1 MVYDKEWLESVLE
14 KNIEDRFERALSE
27 GEKGAQKFSVRI
39 QVGHEDGSTAWRVQP
54 MIL

>member
-1 MVYDKEWLESVLE
+1 MYDKEWLESVLE
-14 KNIEDRFERALSE
+14 KDIGDRFKRALSE
-27 GEKGAQKFSVRI
+27 GEKAAQKFSILI